1 MKLLFLN
8 LFISFRQTINP
19 QVFEIG
25 PVFRAEN
32 RLLLKIL
39 FLDVST
45 FFFFFFSNTN
55 RHLCEFMGMDFE
67 MEIKVCKIMH
77 LQTY

>member
-1 MKLLFLN
+1 MAVIGDLFKVGHMKLLFLN

-39 FLDVST
+39 FLYV
-45 FFFFFFSNTN
+45 
-55 RHLCEFMGMDFE
+55 
-67 MEIKVCKIMH
+67 
-77 LQTY
+77 